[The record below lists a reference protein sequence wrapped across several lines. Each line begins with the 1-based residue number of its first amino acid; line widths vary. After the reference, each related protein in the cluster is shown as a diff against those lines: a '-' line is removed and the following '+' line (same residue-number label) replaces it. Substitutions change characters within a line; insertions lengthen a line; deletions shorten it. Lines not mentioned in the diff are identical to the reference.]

1 MSPSRVIP
9 TLFVCAVI
17 TAYALSAPA
26 VFGEE
31 GGAGPLDHSAA
42 RAAGGSAGRPG
53 DGAQPSG
60 AGSAISVQPS
70 AELGFVGVVHHVL
83 QYGEDAD
90 TFDYVTEGGQDI
102 LFPYS
107 RLRVDVGIGQRRR
120 HFVGLLYQPLTFE
133 TVTQFEKTKTI
144 DTETFEEG
152 QVVDLVYSFDFWR
165 GTYEYRLIDSE
176 RWTVDA
182 GLSLQIRNASIRFQS
197 EDQNTNEEE
206 LVVSQGTGPV
216 PALRAQARYT
226 LASGIWLESEIDGF
240 YASNAFVN
248 GAQYP
253 FKGWIWDAALSA
265 GARVHPT
272 AESYVSLR
280 SIGGGAEGTATD
292 ERETWTESKAGG
304 DERYTRNE
312 LTTFAVSVGVR
323 LLL

>member
-1 MSPSRVIP
+1 MSSSRVIA
-9 TLFVCAVI
+9 TLVVCAVI
-17 TAYALSAPA
+17 SAHALSAPA

-31 GGAGPLDHSAA
+31 GEASRADESA
-42 RAAGGSAGRPG
+42 RAG
-53 DGAQPSG
+53 G
-60 AGSAISVQPS
+60 AGSVISVQPS
-70 AELGFVGVVHHVL
+70 AELGFVGVAHHVL
-83 QYGEDAD
+83 QYGEDTD

-107 RLRVDVGIGQRRR
+107 RLRLDVGIGQQQR

-133 TVTQFEKTKTI
+133 TVTQFEEAKTI

-165 GTYEYRLIDSE
+165 GTYEYRLIDNE

-182 GLSLQIRNASIRFQS
+182 GLSLQIRNASIRFESQ
-197 EDQNTNEEE
+197 DQDNNKDE

-226 LASGIWLESEIDGF
+226 LASDVWFETEVDGF

-280 SIGGGAEGTATD
+280 SVGGGAEGTATD
-292 ERETWTESKAGG
+292 KRETWTESKAGG

-312 LTTFAVSVGVR
+312 LTTFAVSVGFR